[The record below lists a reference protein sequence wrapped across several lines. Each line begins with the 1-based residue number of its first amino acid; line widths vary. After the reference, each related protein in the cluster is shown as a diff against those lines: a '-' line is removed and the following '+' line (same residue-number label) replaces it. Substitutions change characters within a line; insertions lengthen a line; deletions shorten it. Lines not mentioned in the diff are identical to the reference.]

1 MQYRGKQIEVEMNQ
15 WNPEQYLQF
24 KSERTQPAIDLVSR
38 INIAEPQSIIDIGC
52 GPGNST
58 QILVNRWPNSEVVGL
73 DNSTTMIEKA
83 RQDYPKQKWIVD
95 NAENIDSNNKYDLIF
110 SNATLQWIPHHEIL
124 LPKLFNCVNP
134 GGAIA
139 VQIPKFKNM
148 PINVAIETVANYSN
162 WINYTKGCEE
172 LFTFKDLDFYYDMLN
187 KLATRVELW
196 ESSYFHILN
205 SQESL
210 IDFIRTTG
218 LKPYLDRLPSDEM
231 KSEFEQDVLTE
242 CKKYYKLQPNGKVL
256 FPFNRLFFIGYK

>member
-1 MQYRGKQIEVEMNQ
+1 MNKKVEMNE

-38 INIAEPQSIIDIGC
+38 INIAKPQSIIDIGC

-73 DNSTTMIEKA
+73 DNSITMIEKA
-83 RQDYPKQKWIVD
+83 RQDYPDQKWIVG
-95 NAENIDSNNKYDLIF
+95 NAENIDPDSKYDLIF

-134 GGAIA
+134 GGAVA

-148 PINVAIETVANYSN
+148 PINVAIETVANSDN

-172 LFTFKDLDFYYDMLN
+172 LFTLKDMGFYYEIIS
-187 KLATRVELW
+187 KFATRVELW

-205 SQESL
+205 SRESV
-210 IDFIRTTG
+210 IDFVRTTG

-231 KSEFEQDVLTE
+231 KSEFEREVLTE
-242 CKKYYKLQPNGKVL
+242 CKKYYKVQSNGKVL
-256 FPFNRLFFIGYK
+256 FPFERLFFIGYK

>member
-1 MQYRGKQIEVEMNQ
+1 MND
-15 WNPEQYLQF
+15 WNPEQYLWF

-38 INIAEPQSIIDIGC
+38 INITQPQSIIDIGC

-83 RQDYPKQKWIVD
+83 RQDYPEQKWIVES
-95 NAENIDSNNKYDLIF
+95 AENIDPDSKYDLVF
-110 SNATLQWIPHHEIL
+110 SNATLQWIPHHETL

-134 GGAIA
+134 EGAIA
-139 VQIPKFKNM
+139 VQIPMFKNM
-148 PINVAIETVANYSN
+148 PINVAIETVANYDN
-162 WINYTKGCEE
+162 WINFTKGCEE
-172 LFTFKDLDFYYDMLN
+172 LFTFKDPDFYYEVLIG
-187 KLATRVELW
+187 LATGVELW

-205 SQESL
+205 SQESI

-218 LKPYLDRLPSDEM
+218 LKPYLERLPCDEM
-231 KSEFEQDVLTE
+231 RFEFEQEVLTE
-242 CKKYYKLQPNGKVL
+242 CKKHYKVQSDGKVL

>member
-1 MQYRGKQIEVEMNQ
+1 MNE

-38 INIAEPQSIIDIGC
+38 INITEPQSIIDIGC

-58 QILVNRWPNSEVVGL
+58 QILVNRWPDSEVVGL

-95 NAENIDSNNKYDLIF
+95 SADNIDPNSKYDLIF

-148 PINVAIETVANYSN
+148 PINVAIETVASYYN
-162 WINYTKGCEE
+162 WINYTKGCEQAVPKQ
-172 LFTFKDLDFYYDMLN
+172 FDI
-187 KLATRVELW
+187 VQ
-196 ESSYFHILN
+196 I
-205 SQESL
+205 
-210 IDFIRTTG
+210 
-218 LKPYLDRLPSDEM
+218 
-231 KSEFEQDVLTE
+231 
-242 CKKYYKLQPNGKVL
+242 
-256 FPFNRLFFIGYK
+256 

>member
-1 MQYRGKQIEVEMNQ
+1 MNKKIGKNE
-15 WNPEQYLQF
+15 WNPEKYLQF

-38 INIAEPQSIIDIGC
+38 INIVQPKSIIDIGC

-83 RQDYPKQKWIVD
+83 RQDYPEQKWIIET
-95 NAENIDSNNKYDLIF
+95 AENIDPNRKYDLIF
-110 SNATLQWIPHHEIL
+110 SNATLQWVPHHETL
-124 LPKLFNCVNP
+124 LPKFLDCVNP

-148 PINVAIETVANYSN
+148 PINVAIETVANYPK
-162 WINYTKGCEE
+162 WTKYTKGCED
-172 LFTFKDLDFYYDMLN
+172 LFTLKNPDFYYDILN
-187 KLATRVELW
+187 KLAKRVELW
-196 ESSYFHILN
+196 ETSYFHILN
-205 SQESL
+205 SWESI

-231 KSEFEQDVLTE
+231 RYEFEQEVLAE
-242 CKKYYKLQPNGKVL
+242 CKKYYKLQSNGKVL
-256 FPFNRLFFIGYK
+256 FPFDRLFFIGYK

>member
-1 MQYRGKQIEVEMNQ
+1 MNKKVEMNE

-38 INIAEPQSIIDIGC
+38 INIANPRSIIDIGC

-58 QILVNRWPNSEVVGL
+58 QILVNRWPDSEVVGL
-73 DNSTTMIEKA
+73 DNSATMIKKA
-83 RQDYPKQKWIVD
+83 RNDYPKQKWIVD
-95 NAENIDSNNKYDLIF
+95 HAENIDPDSKYDLIF
-110 SNATLQWIPHHEIL
+110 SNATLQWMPHHEIL
-124 LPKLFNCVNP
+124 LPKFFNCVRR

-148 PINVAIETVANYSN
+148 PINVAIDTVANSNN
-162 WINYTKGCEE
+162 WIHYTKGCEE
-172 LFTFKDLDFYYDMLN
+172 LFTFKDMDFYYEIIN
-187 KLATRVELW
+187 KLAKGVELW
-196 ESSYFHILN
+196 ETSYFHILN

-231 KSEFEQDVLTE
+231 RYGFEQEVLTE
-242 CKKYYKLQPNGKVL
+242 CKKYYIIQSNGKVL
-256 FPFNRLFFIGYK
+256 FPFNRLFFIAYK

>member
-1 MQYRGKQIEVEMNQ
+1 VQYRGKQKVIEMNE

-38 INIAEPQSIIDIGC
+38 INIAQPQSIIDIGC

-73 DNSTTMIEKA
+73 DNSITMIEKA
-83 RQDYPKQKWIVD
+83 RQDYPKQKWILD
-95 NAENIDSNNKYDLIF
+95 NAENIDSNIKYDLIF
-110 SNATLQWIPHHEIL
+110 SNATLQWIPHHETL

-148 PINVAIETVANYSN
+148 PINVAIETVANNYNWKNYS
-162 WINYTKGCEE
+162 KGCEE
-172 LFTFKDLDFYYDMLN
+172 LFTLKDLDFYYDIIS

-205 SQESL
+205 SQESV
-210 IDFIRTTG
+210 IDFVRTTG
-218 LKPYLDRLPSDEM
+218 LKPYLDCLPSDEM
-231 KSEFEQDVLTE
+231 KSEFEQEVLTE
-242 CKKYYKLQPNGKVL
+242 CKKYYKLQSNGKVL
-256 FPFNRLFFIGYK
+256 FPFDRLFFIGYK

>member
-1 MQYRGKQIEVEMNQ
+1 MVVEMNE

-24 KSERTQPAIDLVSR
+24 KSQRTQPAIDLVSR
-38 INIAEPQSIIDIGC
+38 INIAPRSIIDIGC

-58 QILVNRWPNSEVVGL
+58 QILVNRWTDSEVVGL

-83 RQDYPKQKWIVD
+83 RKDYPGQKWIIC
-95 NAENIDSNNKYDLIF
+95 NAEDIGPDSKYDLIF
-110 SNATLQWIPHHEIL
+110 SNATLQWIPDHEIL
-124 LPKLFNCVNP
+124 IPKLFNCLNP

-148 PINVAIETVANYSN
+148 PINAAIETVANYYK

-172 LFTFKDLDFYYDMLN
+172 LFTLEDTAFYYEILN
-187 KLATRVELW
+187 KLAKGVELW
-196 ESSYFHILN
+196 ETSYFHILN
-205 SQESL
+205 SRESV

-231 KSEFEQDVLTE
+231 KSEFEKEVFTE
-242 CKKYYKLQPNGKVL
+242 CKKYYKVQSNGKVL
-256 FPFNRLFFIGYK
+256 FPFERLFFIGYK